1 MDICTRIFENSRIN
15 CIFSNFL
22 ISKFRFLFLFKQEAF
37 MPKKISLDSAYAPSE
52 DVVARIIEGELIL
65 VPLAAGMGDM
75 EDELFTLNETGKAVW
90 NLLDG
95 QKTLKDVVLK
105 LSVEFEAPEGEIE
118 RDVLGLVTELCK
130 RRMLVEAPGS

>member
-1 MDICTRIFENSRIN
+1 MH
-15 CIFSNFL
+15 
-22 ISKFRFLFLFKQEAF
+22 
-37 MPKKISLDSAYAPSE
+37 KKISLDSAYAPSE